1 MNKPYFTFV
10 AALAATAAIGW
21 MAISAR
27 SYAAEANP
35 QDQTNPRQAEIKS
48 LVDKT
53 IGPLMARQEIP
64 GMAVGIVFDGQSYLF
79 DYGLADKAAN
89 KPVTNDT
96 LFEIG
101 SVSKTFTATLTAYA
115 QAAGALALTDKT
127 SRIAPEFAGT
137 PFGDVKLLNL
147 ATHTTGGMPLQV
159 PDNVENTDEITQY
172 LKAWKPAKPTG
183 TVRTYSNV
191 SIGALG
197 WLTARA
203 MHGDFATLM
212 SDHVFKPLDL
222 THTYLRV
229 PEDQQANYAWGYKD
243 GKPVRVS
250 PGVFEQEAY
259 GVKTTAGDLLR
270 FVRANL
276 GETVHDRRL
285 RHAIYATRSSY
296 FFDAPMTQ
304 DLVWEQYPYPV
315 AVDTLLEGNSS
326 HMAYEPTPAREF
338 APPMAPSPVSWV
350 NKTGSTNGFGTY
362 VAFVPSKQMG
372 IVLLANKNYAMDERI
387 RAAHLILTTLDGARA
402 TPAPTSTPTK

>member
-1 MNKPYFTFV
+1 MGF
-10 AALAATAAIGW
+10 
-21 MAISAR
+21 SAR
-27 SYAAEANP
+27 AYAAETGAQVP
-35 QDQTNPRQAEIKS
+35 ANPRQEAVRS

-53 IGPLMARQEIP
+53 IVPLMARQDIP
-64 GMAVGIVFDGQSYLF
+64 GMAVGIVFDGQSYVF

-89 KPVTNDT
+89 TPVTNDT

-101 SVSKTFTATLTAYA
+101 SVSKTFTATLAAYA
-115 QAAGALALTDKT
+115 QAAGMLSLTDKT

-159 PDNVENTDEITQY
+159 PDNAGNLDEITQY

-203 MHGDFATLM
+203 MHGEFATLM
-212 SDHVFKPLDL
+212 SDHVFKPLGL
-222 THTYLRV
+222 KHTFLRV

-243 GKPVRVS
+243 GQPVRVN

-259 GVKTTAGDLLR
+259 GVKTTASDLLR

-276 GETVHDRRL
+276 GETVYERRL
-285 RHAIYATRSSY
+285 RHAIYATRTSY
-296 FFDAPMTQ
+296 FFDTPMTQ
-304 DLVWEQYPYPV
+304 DLIWEQYPFPV
-315 AVDTLLEGNSS
+315 SVDTLLDGNSS
-326 HMAYEPTPAREF
+326 RMAYEPTPARELT
-338 APPMAPSPVSWV
+338 PPMAPSPVSWV
-350 NKTGSTNGFGTY
+350 NKTGSTNGFGAY

-387 RAAHLILTTLDGARA
+387 RAAHVILTTLDGTR
-402 TPAPTSTPTK
+402 PAPAPAK